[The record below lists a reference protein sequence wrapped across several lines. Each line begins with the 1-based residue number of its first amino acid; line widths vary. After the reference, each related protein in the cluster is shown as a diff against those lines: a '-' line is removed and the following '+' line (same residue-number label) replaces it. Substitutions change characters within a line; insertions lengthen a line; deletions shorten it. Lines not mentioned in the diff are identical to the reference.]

1 VSPILSDRPVLSLD
15 QIPATLDLSIA
26 TSLDKD
32 VDSLPAA
39 TDRARFVGRGA
50 APRLIVTDLDGTLL
64 DEHGQV
70 SPRNAGALR
79 RASEAGARV
88 VIATGR
94 PVWWLGP
101 VLDAGFTGTA
111 VCLNGAV
118 VYDAGADD
126 IVSTSPLTPVAMR
139 RFVDALRE
147 RVADFTVA
155 VERFGTDESCC
166 WAEYDYAHPWG
177 EARFARGSRDQV
189 LDQPAAKLLIR
200 AGEASASLAV
210 AARAVADDQ
219 VHVTYSTD
227 AGLLEVAAAGVDKGA
242 TLDRLARQWGVTP
255 AEAVAFGDMPNDLEM
270 LTWAGRGVAMGN
282 GHPDI
287 KAVAD
292 EVAPEHHRDGV
303 AAVLERWF

>member
-1 VSPILSDRPVLSLD
+1 MSPILSDRAVLSFD
-15 QIPATLDLSIA
+15 AFTTAFAATSSIA
-26 TSLDKD
+26 IDKD
-32 VDSLPAA
+32 VDSSASHR
-39 TDRARFVGRGA
+39 TGRAA

-70 SPRNAGALR
+70 SARNAGALR
-79 RASEAGARV
+79 RAAAAGARV

-126 IVSTSPLTPVAMR
+126 IVATSPLTPSAMR
-139 RFVDALRE
+139 RFVSALE
-147 RVADFTVA
+147 DRVDFTVA

-200 AGEASASLAV
+200 AGQGSASLAT
-210 AARAVADDQ
+210 AARAMADDQ

-227 AGLLEVAAAGVDKGA
+227 DGLLEVAAAGVDKGA
-242 TLDRLARQWGVTP
+242 TLDRLAREWGVTP

-282 GHPDI
+282 GHPDVV
-287 KAVAD
+287 AVAD

-303 AAVLERWF
+303 AVVLERWF